1 MLRGEY
7 NSKLLLLEFEVANV
21 VAKGRVREKDKE
33 NVVKGHEVKSGQRRI
48 WSKIWSMAK
57 MWSIAKM
64 WSMELMV
71 GGKDVVDGKDKVQR
85 TWSKKVVGCNL
96 ARGND

>member
-33 NVVKGHEVKSGQRRI
+33 NVVKGHEAKSGQRRI
-48 WSKIWSMAK
+48 WSKF
-57 MWSIAKM
+57 WSIAKM

-71 GGKDVVDGKDKVQR
+71 GGKDVVDGKDKIQR
-85 TWSKKVVGCNL
+85 IWSKMVVGCNL